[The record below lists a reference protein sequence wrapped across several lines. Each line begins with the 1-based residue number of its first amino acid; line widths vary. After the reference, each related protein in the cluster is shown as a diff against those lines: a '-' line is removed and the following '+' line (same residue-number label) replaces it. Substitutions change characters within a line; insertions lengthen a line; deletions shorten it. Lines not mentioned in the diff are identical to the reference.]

1 MTPLQALAKLP
12 LVTLL
17 RFAAL
22 MFYCKPDGLSGDFL
36 ANADQLLQ
44 LSVPTVLNKEHF
56 KGWKAAVSAFF
67 TEASDKIPKATVS
80 EVSCF

>member
-1 MTPLQALAKLP
+1 MSAKL
-12 LVTLL
+12 LMVTLL